1 VHLKKATTTV
11 FFLHIINKGSLKIIY
26 QREILS
32 MKKLTLAVAATV
44 MMASPA
50 FAGDAAA
57 GKAKSAMCAACH
69 GAAGISAVPM
79 YPNLAGQKEAYLAK
93 QLKDFKS
100 GNRKDPVMA
109 PMAMALSDED
119 VANIAAYY
127 AGLK

>member
-1 VHLKKATTTV
+1 
-11 FFLHIINKGSLKIIY
+11 
-26 QREILS
+26 
-32 MKKLTLAVAATV
+32 MKKITLAVAATV

-50 FAGDAAA
+50 FAGDPAA
-57 GKAKSAMCAACH
+57 GKSKSAMCAACH

-100 GNRKDPVMA
+100 GSRKDPVMA

-119 VANIAAYY
+119 VANISAYY
-127 AGLK
+127 ASLK